1 MDLDAKLDIL
11 AHAAGY
17 EACDSHAVAGRRYQS
32 RKARWSDA
40 PLGSEADAKGV
51 RRPVLRLLMSADCI
65 YDCPYCPLRA
75 GNDVPRATLSAQEVA
90 DTVAPQLTQSNAG
103 LLLSTAVTQ
112 SPDTAGAA
120 IVDGAQIL
128 RTRHDYRGYL
138 HLKLPP
144 GVSHAVV
151 EAAAR
156 VADRLS
162 INIEVPSAAHQA
174 HIDPTRD
181 WRQDV
186 VLRLRWMRDLH
197 QAGQLAAGIATQ
209 FVVGVAGESDRELLA
224 ATAWLRTELA
234 VGRVYYGAFRASPGT
249 PMANV
254 DNTPAKRT
262 QRLLQADWLLRHYGF
277 AVDELVH
284 AGQEQLSLAHDPK
297 LAWALQHPERFPIE
311 INYASYDQ
319 LLRIPGMGP
328 LGVKRILRLR
338 TLGKLREPAH
348 IAILG
353 AAVTRICDFV
363 TFDGRFFGTGKTLQQ
378 ARRMAQQPIVE
389 QLTLF

>member
-1 MDLDAKLDIL
+1 MDVDAKLDIL

-17 EACDSHAVAGRRYQS
+17 EACDSRAVTGRRYQP
-32 RKARWSDA
+32 RKARWSDT
-40 PLGSEADAKGV
+40 PLGAEADASGV
-51 RRPVLRLLMSADCI
+51 RRPVLRLLMSAECI
-65 YDCPYCPLRA
+65 HDCPYCPLRA
-75 GNDVPRATLSAQEVA
+75 GNDVPRASLSAEEVA
-90 DTVAPQLTQSNAG
+90 HTVAPHLVQANTG

-112 SPDTAGAA
+112 SPDAAGTA

-144 GVSHAVV
+144 GVSRGVV
-151 EAAAR
+151 EAAAT

-162 INIEVPSAAHQA
+162 INIEVPSAERQA
-174 HIDPTRD
+174 RIDPQRD

-186 VLRLRWMRDLH
+186 IVRLRWMRDLQ
-197 QAGQLAAGIATQ
+197 QAGRISAGIATQ
-209 FVVGVAGESDRELLA
+209 FVVGVAGESDRELLTT
-224 ATAWLRTELA
+224 TAWLRNELA
-234 VGRVYYGAFRASPGT
+234 VGRVYYGAFRAAPGT
-249 PMANV
+249 PMANAAS
-254 DNTPAKRT
+254 TPAKRT

-277 AVDELVH
+277 DVNELVH
-284 AGQEQLSLAHDPK
+284 AGQEDLLLAYDPK

-311 INYASYDQ
+311 INAASYDQ

-328 LGVKRILRLR
+328 LGVKRVLRLR
-338 TLGKLREPAH
+338 ALGRLREPAH
-348 IAILG
+348 IAVLG

-363 TFDGRFFGTGKTLQQ
+363 TFDGRFFGTGKTIHH
-378 ARRMAQQPIVE
+378 ARRLAQQPIAE